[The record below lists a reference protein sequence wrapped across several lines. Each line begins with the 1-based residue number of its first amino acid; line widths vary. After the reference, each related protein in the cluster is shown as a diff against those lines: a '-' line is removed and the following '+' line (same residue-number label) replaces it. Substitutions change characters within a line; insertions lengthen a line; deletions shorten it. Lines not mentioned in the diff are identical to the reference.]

1 MSGTR
6 RAETAFTL
14 ASSFFHRIRVW
25 NPATASGFRTA
36 NRDPGTG
43 GKYLRKEPISIEVVC
58 RERYLHLDQL
68 TAAEEALMD
77 QTKTDGPPKADSL
90 RESVTGSISRGN
102 EAVSAAASDEI
113 DTAGADFKALQSDL
127 SKLKETVAKLASR
140 ASDEAAKSARQIAGQ
155 VSAAAGDLAGKRDA
169 NVADVA
175 TDQAKTLVTELENI
189 ARRNPLGALAG
200 AVVVGVLIGMMGR
213 RS

>member
-1 MSGTR
+1 
-6 RAETAFTL
+6 
-14 ASSFFHRIRVW
+14 
-25 NPATASGFRTA
+25 
-36 NRDPGTG
+36 
-43 GKYLRKEPISIEVVC
+43 
-58 RERYLHLDQL
+58 
-68 TAAEEALMD
+68 MD
-77 QTKTDGPPKADSL
+77 QMKTDGDSL
-90 RESVTGSISRGN
+90 RESVTSSISRGN
-102 EAVSAAASDEI
+102 EAVTAAASNEI

-155 VSAAAGDLAGKRDA
+155 VSAAASDLAGKNDA
-169 NVADVA
+169 NVADIA

-200 AVVVGVLIGMMGR
+200 AVVVGILIGMMGR

>member
-1 MSGTR
+1 
-6 RAETAFTL
+6 
-14 ASSFFHRIRVW
+14 
-25 NPATASGFRTA
+25 
-36 NRDPGTG
+36 
-43 GKYLRKEPISIEVVC
+43 
-58 RERYLHLDQL
+58 LDQL
-68 TAAEEALMD
+68 TAVEEALMD
-77 QTKTDGPPKADSL
+77 QMKTDGTPKADSQ
-90 RESVTGSISRGN
+90 RESATSSTSRGN
-102 EAVSAAASDEI
+102 EAVSAAASNEI

-127 SKLKETVAKLASR
+127 SKLKETVAKLVSR

-155 VSAAAGDLAGKRDA
+155 VSAAASDLAGKRDA